1 MAIFQTAYDFGN
13 MSVSKLIDNAFL
25 LAGVE
30 PALIDDQKI
39 ETALFHINLILTQWV
54 NDKVLQFNEII
65 VPVQLDN
72 NVPSYELPIEVYDIY
87 NVSLTQCYRQT
98 NGAAFSTGG
107 GTARNA
113 FDGNIDSVC
122 TQTEPN
128 KHLGISLVD
137 EQIVTFFGIAS
148 GSTSEYQLLFEG
160 SFDGETW
167 IPLYRMDRP
176 QLFSGLPTSQK
187 TVWFNLNT
195 PGYYSYYRV
204 SNLGNIPLSIREF
217 YLETYA
223 NSRAVDGISRS
234 DYQNLSAKYVSSQVS
249 LYSLVKSNTN
259 IFINVYGLPTNVSPN
274 QVQGN
279 STGNYNFIL
288 ARGAK
293 FPYDVRYLKYP
304 LDLQRRFIP
313 SLFFKLAFV
322 LAMYYKPEKAESIM
336 GIYNAY
342 FKTASG
348 TDNDKG
354 GLLFQVPQ
362 NTGI

>member
-1 MAIFQTAYDFGN
+1 

-65 VPVQLDN
+65 LPVQLDN

-87 NVSLTQCYRQT
+87 NVSLTQCYRQRT
-98 NGAAFSTGG
+98 GVPFSTAGG
-107 GTARNA
+107 IAINA
-113 FDGNIDSVC
+113 FDGNMNTVC
-122 TQTEPN
+122 AQTQPN
-128 KHLGISLVD
+128 GYIGIILNQP
-137 EQIVTFFGIAS
+137 QIVSYVGIAS

-160 SFDGETW
+160 SLDGNSW
-167 IPLYRMDRP
+167 IPLYQMDRP
-176 QLFSGLPTSQK
+176 QVFSELPTSQK
-187 TVWFNLNT
+187 TVWFSLNT
-195 PGYYSYYRV
+195 PGNYSYYRV
-204 SNLGNIPLSIREF
+204 SNLGNIPLNIREF
-217 YLETYA
+217 YLQTYV
-223 NSRAVDGISRS
+223 NSRAVDNISRS
-234 DYQNLSAKYVSSQVS
+234 DYQDLSAKYVSSQVS

-274 QVQGN
+274 QEQGN
-279 STGNYNFIL
+279 SAGNYNFII

-336 GIYNAY
+336 GIYSMY
-342 FKTASG
+342 FRAATG

-354 GLLFQVPQ
+354 GIMFQVPQ

>member
-1 MAIFQTAYDFGN
+1 

-65 VPVQLDN
+65 LPVQLEN

-87 NVSLTQCYRQT
+87 NVSLTQCYRQRT
-98 NGAAFSTGG
+98 GLVFSTAGG
-107 GTARNA
+107 NALNA
-113 FDGNIDSVC
+113 FDGDLNTFC

-128 KHLGISLVD
+128 GYIGIELVSP
-137 EQIVTFFGIAS
+137 QIVSFVGIAS
-148 GSTSEYQLLFEG
+148 AFTTEYQLLFEG
-160 SFDGETW
+160 SLDGVSW

-176 QLFSGLPTSQK
+176 QVFSELPTSQK

-195 PGYYSYYRV
+195 PGNYSYYRV
-204 SNLGNIPLSIREF
+204 QNLGNIPLNIREF
-217 YLETYA
+217 YLETYV
-223 NSRAVDGISRS
+223 NSRAVNGISRS
-234 DYQNLSAKYVSSQVS
+234 DYQDLSAKYVASQVS
-249 LYSLVKSNTN
+249 LYSLVKTNNN

-274 QVQGN
+274 QEQDN
-279 STGNYNFIL
+279 SAGNYNFIL

-336 GIYNAY
+336 SIYNAY
-342 FKTASG
+342 FKTATG

-354 GLLFQVPQ
+354 GLLFQVQQ